1 MRAEQLTEL
10 PDLVLKRLGVAGLF
24 GFVVAFVILALGF
37 YAGTKYQRPADPVEL
52 DDDQKEKIR
61 KERERLEREQEAFW
75 QLTGYSADIAY
86 GVVDFP
92 QEGSN

>member
-1 MRAEQLTEL
+1 MIE
-10 PDLVLKRLGVAGLF
+10 VLSGIC
-24 GFVVAFVILALGF
+24 GFVLAFIVFALGF
-37 YAGTKYQRPADPVEL
+37 SAGQKYQRPADPVEL

-92 QEGSN
+92 KEGSN